1 MASSGSGQDH
11 TGKSLETTELLDIFS
26 NNNAHSDNSGAGE
39 PNFQLEN
46 EFFDIGQPDFEPN
59 LIFPGYENTYTMTS
73 RDTDSHRNIIYREN
87 FSNADEWAQDSEEYR
102 HKNSQNGQKI
112 DKNGQNE
119 GRDFLESHASVGGP
133 ALGSDWRP
141 FFP

>member
-26 NNNAHSDNSGAGE
+26 NNNAHSDNFGAGE

-59 LIFPGYENTYTMTS
+59 LILSGYENTYTMTS
-73 RDTDSHRNIIYREN
+73 RDTDSHQKIVKM
-87 FSNADEWAQDSEEYR
+87 D
-102 HKNSQNGQKI
+102 KKI
-112 DKNGQNE
+112 DKNRQHE

-133 ALGSDWRP
+133 ALESDWRP
-141 FFP
+141 FSR

>member
-26 NNNAHSDNSGAGE
+26 NNNAHSDNFGAGE

-59 LIFPGYENTYTMTS
+59 LILSGYENTYTMTS

-119 GRDFLESHASVGGP
+119 GRDFL
-133 ALGSDWRP
+133 
-141 FFP
+141 